1 MFDVM
6 FHGIGINSTI
16 CEAIKYRVRL
26 RCEYGD
32 DEEIRIIEPQCHGIT
47 NKLSEVVRIIEI
59 YPGDQAG
66 EPIEGKLFT
75 VSKMGDLKKTE
86 EKFLKPGRHYNPK
99 DKAMKYVH
107 CHL

>member
-1 MFDVM
+1 ML
-6 FHGIGINSTI
+6 HGVRINSTI

-32 DEEIRIIEPQCHGIT
+32 DGEIRIIEPQCHGIT

-75 VSKMGDLKKTE
+75 VSKMADLKKTE
-86 EKFLKPGRHYNPK
+86 EKFLKPGRHYNSN